1 MDREESRATFKNL
14 ISVDDV
20 MYSRMIAHPFRVADV
35 L

>member
-20 MYSRMIAHPFRVADV
+20 MYSRMIATRFGC
-35 L
+35 